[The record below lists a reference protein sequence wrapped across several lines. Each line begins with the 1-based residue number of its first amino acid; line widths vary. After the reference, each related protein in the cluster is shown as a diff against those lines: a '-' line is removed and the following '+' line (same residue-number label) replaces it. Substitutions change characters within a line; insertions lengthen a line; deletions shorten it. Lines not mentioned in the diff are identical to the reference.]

1 MRSVETPTGK
11 PYRFRSIDRLSEI
24 GPFIGKTC
32 DSHVSDIRQV
42 SGRRV
47 VVIPPRNL
55 NQLPRRFTIRTALRT
70 GPAPCVLA
78 DWPPHRVSALPR
90 LPGFQALVQLCF
102 TLDAPAT
109 AKRMVQ
115 RQNERELV
123 S

>member
-24 GPFIGKTC
+24 GPVIGKTC

-55 NQLPRRFTIRTALRT
+55 NQLPRRFAIRTAEDRAGAMRFSPLAA
-70 GPAPCVLA
+70 PAGFRSAPA
-78 DWPPHRVSALPR
+78 SRVS
-90 LPGFQALVQLCF
+90 G
-102 TLDAPAT
+102 TG
-109 AKRMVQ
+109 
-115 RQNERELV
+115 
-123 S
+123 